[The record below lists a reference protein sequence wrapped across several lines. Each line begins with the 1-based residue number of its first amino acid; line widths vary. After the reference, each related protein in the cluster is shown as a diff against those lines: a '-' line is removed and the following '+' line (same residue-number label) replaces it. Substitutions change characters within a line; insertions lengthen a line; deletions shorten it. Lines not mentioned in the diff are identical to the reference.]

1 MYQTA
6 KIAARAIAT
15 LRDPRWASVLARDAA
30 QDGLFV
36 FAVTTTGIYCKPS
49 CSSRRPRPENVRFH
63 ASCNEAELAGFRPCR
78 RCRPEQPAHQAR
90 HAERIAQACRLIEA
104 SHPPLTLE
112 ELAQQVGLSRF
123 YFHQLF
129 KNHTGM
135 TPRAYARMHGARS
148 AADQKAHGSAT
159 PDAASAPRAELPPGS
174 EWFARVPAHRRAV
187 SIRYLLGDCSLGR
200 VLVARSEY
208 GVCAIL
214 LGDDADVLREEL
226 LMSFGGAEAATDAQS
241 VQVLARVQAFLES
254 PGGGLDLP
262 LDVRGTVFQQR
273 VWRALQQIPAGTLLT
288 YGQLAER
295 IGKPGSVRAV
305 ANACAANLLAVAIPC
320 HRAIR
325 ADGNLAGYRW
335 GLERKRA
342 LLARE
347 GQGSR
352 APMATDGCGCAL
364 RD

>member
-15 LRDPRWASVLARDAA
+15 LKDPRWASVLAREAT

-63 ASCNEAELAGFRPCR
+63 SSCNEAELAGFRPCR
-78 RCRPEQPAHQAR
+78 RCRPEQPSHQAR
-90 HAERIAQACRLIEA
+90 HAERIAQACRLIET

-112 ELAQQVGLSRF
+112 ELAQRVGLSRF

-135 TPRAYARMHGARS
+135 TPRAYARLHGARS
-148 AADQKAHGSAT
+148 AADRPGQGSDT
-159 PDAASAPRAELPPGS
+159 PDAASAPRSGLPPGS

-187 SIRYLLGDCSLGR
+187 CIRYLLGDSSLGR
-200 VLVARSEY
+200 LLVARSEY

-226 LMSFGGAEAATDAQS
+226 LMSFGDAEVATDAQS
-241 VQVLARVQAFLES
+241 AQVLARVQAFLES
-254 PGGGLDLP
+254 PGEGLDLP

-273 VWRALQQIPAGTLLT
+273 VWRALQQIPAGALLT

-320 HRAIR
+320 HRAVR

-342 LLARE
+342 LLAHE
-347 GQGSR
+347 GAGQR
-352 APMATDGCGCAL
+352 TAMAVGGPGCAI
-364 RD
+364 